1 MALRNYPTG
10 TILPFPNVQ
19 ADSIPNGWL
28 LCDGSAVNRGGYGE
42 LFSLIGET
50 YGAGDTTTTF
60 NVPNLQ
66 EWFIKSVDSSTM
78 TSGEGV
84 SVNSSVHLQNEQYTY
99 DLQAQVAQSQYTDS
113 SDTGPFN
120 HTSSSAGDHR
130 HSFTYYTDTRS
141 FGSGLNDSQCLDNML
156 PVNPIAAQ
164 GKVHHRFG
172 NVQVQNDFLYHET
185 TGHWTQHGSNT
196 HAHAAQADVYNY
208 YCPEL
213 AASASSQHQCTAGA
227 PTCSTQMVDIG
238 ITASG
243 NGKYTGITYGYHDHY
258 ICEEYQV
265 QSGNK
270 VSQSGNS
277 AYQANYSS
285 KRLFNVHQAHTHGG
299 SLSVNEQS
307 GITHGSTEHQFSSNV
322 TATLNVASGYPGE
335 GTTNSSGDLKPAAL
349 VLGFIIKT

>member
-19 ADSIPNGWL
+19 TDSIPNGWL
-28 LCDGSAVNRGGYGE
+28 LCDGSDPVNRGGYGQ

-113 SDTGPFN
+113 ANTGPFN
-120 HTSSSAGDHR
+120 HTSSSAGNHK

-141 FGSGLNDSQCLDNML
+141 FGSGLNDSQCIDNML

-185 TGHWTQHGSNT
+185 TATWSQHGFK
-196 HAHAAQADVYNY
+196 Y
-208 YCPEL
+208 P
-213 AASASSQHQCTAGA
+213 
-227 PTCSTQMVDIG
+227 CS
-238 ITASG
+238 
-243 NGKYTGITYGYHDHY
+243 
-258 ICEEYQV
+258 CC
-265 QSGNK
+265 
-270 VSQSGNS
+270 
-277 AYQANYSS
+277 
-285 KRLFNVHQAHTHGG
+285 
-299 SLSVNEQS
+299 SV
-307 GITHGSTEHQFSSNV
+307 
-322 TATLNVASGYPGE
+322 
-335 GTTNSSGDLKPAAL
+335 
-349 VLGFIIKT
+349 